1 MFVYAGI
8 DEAGYGPL
16 LGPLVVARTVFVLDG
31 HEPTLEPP
39 SLWKLLSAAVCTK
52 PSDKKRRLAVNDS
65 KKLYSPGSS
74 LIKLERGLL
83 PFLSALGI
91 SPKNLDELL
100 EKIASDPSSSQIS
113 NRMYHDLDGSPQI
126 PLFSSSSETA
136 PLFRKLRRAMLHKS
150 IRLADINTAVVFEDR
165 FNQMVQASGSKAEC
179 AWNFVVGHLQAIWTR
194 FGEHHPL
201 VAVDRQGG
209 RKNYGHLLRSAFPA
223 AEVSVLLQNRAQSSY
238 RIVQGS
244 RKMVILVEVDGDE
257 RHLPAALAS
266 MAAKYLRELLMTRFQ
281 AFWLARAPEV
291 KPTAGYFED
300 GLRFLRQIE
309 PLLNE
314 LDIDPDTFVRC
325 R

>member
-1 MFVYAGI
+1 MFIYAGI

-16 LGPLVVARTVFVLDG
+16 LGPLVIARSVFVLDR

-39 SLWKLLSAAVCTK
+39 SLWRLLSASVCMK
-52 PSDKKRRLAVNDS
+52 PSDKKKRLAINDS

-74 LIKLERGLL
+74 LKRLERGLL
-83 PFLSALGI
+83 PFLSELGI

-100 EKIASDPSSSQIS
+100 EKIASDPSSCQIS
-113 NRMYHDLDGSPQI
+113 NRMYHDPDGSPQI
-126 PLFSSSSETA
+126 PLFGSSSEIS
-136 PLFRKLRRAMLHKS
+136 PLFRKLRRAMLNKS
-150 IRLADINTAVVFEDR
+150 IRLADLNAAVVFEGR
-165 FNQMVQASGSKAEC
+165 FNQIVLASGSKAEC
-179 AWNFVVGHLQAIWTR
+179 AWNFVVGHLQAIWTQ

-209 RKNYGHLLRSAFPA
+209 RKNYGHLLESAFPA
-223 AEVSVLLQNRAQSSY
+223 AEVSVLCENRAQSSY
-238 RIVQGS
+238 RIAEGN
-244 RKMVILVEVDGDE
+244 RKMDILVEVDGDE

-266 MAAKYLRELLMTRFQ
+266 MAAKYIRELLMTRFQ

-291 KPTAGYFED
+291 KPTAGYYTD
-300 GLRFLRQIE
+300 GRRFLRQIE

-314 LDIDPDTFVRC
+314 LDIDPGTFVRC